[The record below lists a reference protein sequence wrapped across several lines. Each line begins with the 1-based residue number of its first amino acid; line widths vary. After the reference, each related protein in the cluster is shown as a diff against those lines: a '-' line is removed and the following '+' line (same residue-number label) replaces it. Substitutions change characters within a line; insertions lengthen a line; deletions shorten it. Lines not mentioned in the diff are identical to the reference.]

1 VACNFTR
8 VWKQANYVPVSQ
20 FSSNI
25 KNAFDMISVQFAFFE
40 PGVVAGAIWGKPW
53 AWGGGYVL
61 IL

>member
-1 VACNFTR
+1 M
-8 VWKQANYVPVSQ
+8 PVSQ